1 MIKLANKKVL
11 LGAFL
16 ITLFSFTNI
25 SNLKAA
31 GSVTQPKEQS
41 WKTDGIFGS
50 FDRKQLKRGW
60 QVYNEVCSS
69 CHSVRLIY
77 YRNLTEIGFS
87 PDEIKEIF
95 HLQL

>member
-1 MIKLANKKVL
+1 MVMLAYKKVL
-11 LGAFL
+11 LATFL
-16 ITLFSFTNI
+16 ITVFSFINT

-31 GSVTQPKEQS
+31 GVAILPEDQECT
-41 WKTDGIFGS
+41 TNGIFGS

-77 YRNLTEIGFS
+77 YRNLAEIGF
-87 PDEIKEIF
+87 
-95 HLQL
+95 LQMK